1 MGHPFRI
8 GKEKSEKPGHPSVC
22 RKGDRMHQLTWTSD
36 AIIFV
41 LVVAAVCASLLIA
54 WWRFPSKNQLPLTHW
69 RQLVLRFGLIGNT
82 LSIALLCSFLF
93 LALLAKYGVSR
104 SSWQLL
110 GAFSFL
116 FCIALSLATALF
128 GAFGR
133 GVSRP
138 LVMANGVVL
147 AFLWYLLGLANSP

>member
-1 MGHPFRI
+1 
-8 GKEKSEKPGHPSVC
+8 
-22 RKGDRMHQLTWTSD
+22 MHRLTWTSD

-41 LVVAAVCASLLIA
+41 LVVAAVCASLMIA
-54 WWRFPSKNQLPLTHW
+54 WWRFPNKNQPSLTRW
-69 RQLVLRFGLIGNT
+69 REVVLRFGLIGNT
-82 LSIALLCSFLF
+82 LSIGLLCSFLV
-93 LALLAKYGVSR
+93 LALLSKYGASR
-104 SSWQLL
+104 SLQLL

-116 FCIALSLATALF
+116 FWIAFSLATVLF

-133 GVSRP
+133 GVSRL